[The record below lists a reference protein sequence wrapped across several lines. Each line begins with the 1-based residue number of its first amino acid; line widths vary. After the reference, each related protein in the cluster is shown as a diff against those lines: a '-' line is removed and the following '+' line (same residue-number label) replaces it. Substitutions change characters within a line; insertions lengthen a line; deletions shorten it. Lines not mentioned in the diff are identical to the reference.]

1 MGTGAL
7 SERHIAFPSIP
18 RSENAPSRQHMYSID
33 MKYITYLEYYSR
45 LSQTCILNMP
55 IIHLLSRTE
64 QFLEVHPE
72 YEATSQRYSVLKDHP
87 IRQLP
92 QSLVCLNTH
101 PITLV
106 IVNAFWSYK
115 NTLTNHNLHYPFANH
130 ILLEI
135 QGRTSREWDR
145 VTSASKLM

>member
-1 MGTGAL
+1 MRTGAS
-7 SERHIAFPSIP
+7 SERHIAFPCIP
-18 RSENAPSRQHMYSID
+18 RSENTPSRKHMYSND
-33 MKYITYLEYYSR
+33 YITYREYYSR

-72 YEATSQRYSVLKDHP
+72 YGQPQNGIAFSKIIPLENSPNPSYVL
-87 IRQLP
+87 
-92 QSLVCLNTH
+92 TH
-101 PITLV
+101 ILLIQWTLV

-115 NTLTNHNLHYPFANH
+115 NTLSNQNLHYPFANH

-135 QGRTSREWDR
+135 QGGKSREWE
-145 VTSASKLM
+145 